1 MTRRAWKLNLVKT
14 ASVLVLMRTR
24 NRNGFKSSVSS
35 KTFAD
40 IKSLT
45 QESRS
50 NNPLQFLSE
59 RHKEGI
65 TDSFYAQA
73 GFF

>member
-24 NRNGFKSSVSS
+24 NRNGFNRSVSS

-50 NNPLQFLSE
+50 NNSLQFWSE
-59 RHKEGI
+59 RHEEGRI
-65 TDSFYAQA
+65 YYFYAQA

>member
-1 MTRRAWKLNLVKT
+1 
-14 ASVLVLMRTR
+14 MRTR
-24 NRNGFKSSVSS
+24 NRNGFKSSGSS
-35 KTFAD
+35 KTLAD

-59 RHKEGI
+59 RHEERR

>member
-1 MTRRAWKLNLVKT
+1 MTRRACKLNLVKT

-24 NRNGFKSSVSS
+24 NRNGFKSSGSS
-35 KTFAD
+35 KTFSD

-50 NNPLQFLSE
+50 NNPLQFWSE
-59 RHKEGI
+59 RHEEGR